1 MGHEYE
7 AESVCYLIS
16 LVHNQLYC
24 IELFVLSVV
33 IWGLSRWL
41 FLSRVVFLSDGHEQT
56 HFYCLL
62 HPSSLSPRTRSLLL
76 FSVSV
81 CGWEDVQGGLWHL
94 VCLWLLGWPCDDII
108 STSAPVLP
116 CNLDTIPLMTPEL
129 CQRSGWKGYAERV
142 RSGKDQFLFFL
153 LLFFFCCQKCTVKK
167 IFC

>member
-24 IELFVLSVV
+24 IELFVLSLV

-81 CGWEDVQGGLWHL
+81 YGWEDVQGGLWHL
-94 VCLWLLGWPCDDII
+94 VCLWLLG
-108 STSAPVLP
+108 
-116 CNLDTIPLMTPEL
+116 
-129 CQRSGWKGYAERV
+129 
-142 RSGKDQFLFFL
+142 
-153 LLFFFCCQKCTVKK
+153 
-167 IFC
+167 